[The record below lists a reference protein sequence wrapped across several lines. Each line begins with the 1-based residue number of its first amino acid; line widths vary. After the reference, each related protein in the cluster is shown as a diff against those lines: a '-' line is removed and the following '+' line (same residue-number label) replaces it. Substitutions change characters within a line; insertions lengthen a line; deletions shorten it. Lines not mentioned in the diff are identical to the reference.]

1 MAAGRPGDRALVFP
15 GQARAPWTESA
26 YQSWRRRAF
35 GRAVQAAGLERA
47 RPYDLRHSFASLLL
61 HEGRSV
67 IYVARQLGHDAS
79 LTLDR
84 YGHVMDELEGAPQ
97 VAAEAAIQAAR
108 DAVVPVSYPRAE
120 TAAG

>member
-1 MAAGRPGDRALVFP
+1 MRYGLEVTDDVFAEARGWSPPISRRGVEPSGAPSTRPG
-15 GQARAPWTESA
+15 
-26 YQSWRRRAF
+26 
-35 GRAVQAAGLERA
+35 LEHA

-61 HEGRSV
+61 QEGRSV
-67 IYVARQLGHDAS
+67 IYVARQLATTR

-108 DAVVPVSYPRAE
+108 DAAVPVSYPRGE